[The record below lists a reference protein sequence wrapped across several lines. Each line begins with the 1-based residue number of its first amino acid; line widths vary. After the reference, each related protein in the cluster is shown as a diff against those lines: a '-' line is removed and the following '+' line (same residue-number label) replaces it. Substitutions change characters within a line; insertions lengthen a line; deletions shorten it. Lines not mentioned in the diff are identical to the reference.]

1 MHRNNSDF
9 SPLRFWKSIIWAI
22 IIAIGL
28 FTPGDKIPKQ
38 KFFYFEEMDKVLHLL
53 IFGFLQFLIL
63 LDMHLNRI
71 IISRKRIIFMLSIC
85 IAYGILTEI
94 LQYLLISKR
103 EGSVFDLFS
112 DITGIMLS
120 LGFFFL
126 IKKFIDRLLPRK
138 I

>member
-1 MHRNNSDF
+1 MHQNNSDF
-9 SPLRFWKSIIWAI
+9 SPLKYWKSIIWAI

-28 FTPGDKIPKQ
+28 FTPGDKIPKH

-71 IISRKRIIFMLSIC
+71 IIDRKRIISTVIIC

-94 LQYLLISKR
+94 LQYFLVSKR

-126 IKKFIDRLLPRK
+126 IKKLIDRLFPRR